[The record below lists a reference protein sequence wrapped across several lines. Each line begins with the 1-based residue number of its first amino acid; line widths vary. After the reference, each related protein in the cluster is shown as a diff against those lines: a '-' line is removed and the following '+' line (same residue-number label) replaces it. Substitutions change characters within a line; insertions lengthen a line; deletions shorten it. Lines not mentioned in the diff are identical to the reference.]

1 MALNVGPDFKQRW
14 LDVPDAVRQA
24 FLDDLQRICAV
35 LKPETNIQKWLEKD
49 AQAQQHSDEKIEQA
63 YAERKA
69 QLIEAARLRR
79 QQALENS
86 LAKKR
91 AAQANYA
98 QALLLD
104 EARQFAQQSQSLNLI
119 RQNLQHETQT
129 YTARYHQNPETS
141 ALNFSKG
148 LISVTDTE
156 MLSELDSVRLR
167 LELDAE
173 TLIEQALT
181 VFRARLHQA
190 SKEEIDYVLSH
201 SNFSDQPPSQSSASS

>member
-1 MALNVGPDFKQRW
+1 M
-14 LDVPDAVRQA
+14 
-24 FLDDLQRICAV
+24 
-35 LKPETNIQKWLEKD
+35 
-49 AQAQQHSDEKIEQA
+49 
-63 YAERKA
+63 
-69 QLIEAARLRR
+69 
-79 QQALENS
+79 
-86 LAKKR
+86 
-91 AAQANYA
+91 
-98 QALLLD
+98 
-104 EARQFAQQSQSLNLI
+104 I

-167 LELDAE
+167 LELEAE
-173 TLIEQALT
+173 TLIEQAVT

>member
-91 AAQANYA
+91 VAQANYA

-148 LISVTDTE
+148 LISMTDTE

-167 LELDAE
+167 LELEAE
-173 TLIEQALT
+173 TLIEQAVT

>member
-49 AQAQQHSDEKIEQA
+49 AQAQQYSDEKIEQA

-79 QQALENS
+79 QQALENA

-104 EARQFAQQSQSLNLI
+104 EARQFAEQSQSLNLI

-167 LELDAE
+167 LELEAE
-173 TLIEQALT
+173 TLIEQAVT

-201 SNFSDQPPSQSSASS
+201 SNFSDQPPSQS

>member
-14 LDVPDAVRQA
+14 LDVPDTVRQA

-141 ALNFSKG
+141 ALNFSKE

-167 LELDAE
+167 LELEAE
-173 TLIEQALT
+173 TLIEQAVT

-201 SNFSDQPPSQSSASS
+201 SNFSDQPPSQS

>member
-14 LDVPDAVRQA
+14 LDVPDTVRQA

-104 EARQFAQQSQSLNLI
+104 EARQFAEQSQSLNLI

-141 ALNFSKG
+141 ALNFSKE

-167 LELDAE
+167 LELEAE
-173 TLIEQALT
+173 TLIEQAVT

-201 SNFSDQPPSQSSASS
+201 SNFSDQPPSQS

>member
-104 EARQFAQQSQSLNLI
+104 EARQFAEQSQSLNLI

-167 LELDAE
+167 LELEAE
-173 TLIEQALT
+173 TLIEQAVT

-190 SKEEIDYVLSH
+190 SIVDIDYVLSH

>member
-91 AAQANYA
+91 VAQANYA

-167 LELDAE
+167 LELEAE
-173 TLIEQALT
+173 TLIEQAVT

-201 SNFSDQPPSQSSASS
+201 SNFSDQTPSQSSASS